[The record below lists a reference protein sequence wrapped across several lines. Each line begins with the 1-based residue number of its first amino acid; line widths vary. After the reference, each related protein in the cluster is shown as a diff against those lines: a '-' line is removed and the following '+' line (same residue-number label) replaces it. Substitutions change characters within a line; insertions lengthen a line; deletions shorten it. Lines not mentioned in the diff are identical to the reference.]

1 MSVIALPLAECEET
15 IQGDNNRERQR
26 LLDGVITY
34 AIWFM
39 DGMHKVV
46 NRHGL
51 DFPIPNALPDPSGR
65 IQLEWERDGQVFRI
79 IIDEPGS
86 LYVVLSS
93 APGHLGTPTRMSVVD
108 VARSLCRFLGAKIG
122 DASHTADESSLS
134 EDEAG
139 YG

>member
-65 IQLEWERDGQVFRI
+65 IQLEWKRSVFRI
-79 IIDEPGS
+79 IIDVQSYMPAILGTR
-86 LYVVLSS
+86 
-93 APGHLGTPTRMSVVD
+93 PLGTPTRMSVVD
-108 VARSLCRFLGAKIG
+108 VKWFSGGRL
-122 DASHTADESSLS
+122 
-134 EDEAG
+134 
-139 YG
+139 